1 MEIIAII
8 TTKNRTELFARA
20 LQSVLSQTRRA
31 DEIIVVT
38 DSTNENKAIEK
49 RLIENSGVTMLD
61 DKNAHNYAGS
71 LNTAKCL
78 YKQVYEFVIK
88 RISNCKRKQNI

>member
-49 RLIENSGVTMLD
+49 RLIENSGVTILD
-61 DKNAHNYAGS
+61 KYGYPLYS
-71 LNTAKCL
+71 AK
-78 YKQVYEFVIK
+78 EFVFAK
-88 RISNCKRKQNI
+88 RL

>member
-38 DSTNENKAIEK
+38 DSTNEIKAIEK
-49 RLIENSGVTMLD
+49 RLIENSGVTILD

-71 LNTAKCL
+71 LNTASR
-78 YKQVYEFVIK
+78 YG
-88 RISNCKRKQNI
+88 

>member
-20 LQSVLSQTRRA
+20 LQSVLSQTHRA

-49 RLIENSGVTMLD
+49 G
-61 DKNAHNYAGS
+61 
-71 LNTAKCL
+71 
-78 YKQVYEFVIK
+78 
-88 RISNCKRKQNI
+88 

>member
-20 LQSVLSQTRRA
+20 LQSVLLQTRRA

-49 RLIENSGVTMLD
+49 RLIENSGVTILD
-61 DKNAHNYAGS
+61 DKNAHNYAVLKNAGIYGS
-71 LNTAKCL
+71 VRNGSELIPAN
-78 YKQVYEFVIK
+78 
-88 RISNCKRKQNI
+88 R